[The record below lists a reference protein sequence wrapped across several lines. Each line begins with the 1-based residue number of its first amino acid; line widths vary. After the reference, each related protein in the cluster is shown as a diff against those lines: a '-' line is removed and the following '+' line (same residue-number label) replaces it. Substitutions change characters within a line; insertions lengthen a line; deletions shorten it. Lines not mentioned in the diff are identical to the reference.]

1 MTLLQCSL
9 VMTRATNTHSQL
21 RYLATLNQD
30 QKFKTLLKTM
40 DTLYELEDNSESK
53 QLMKNFLDE
62 HSDEIYK
69 KATQQNDDYQT
80 HYELKDD

>member
-21 RYLATLNQD
+21 RYLATSNQE
-30 QKFKTLLKTM
+30 QKFKTLLKIM
-40 DTLYELEDNSESK
+40 DTLYALEDTSESRE
-53 QLMKNFLDE
+53 LMKDFLDE

-69 KATQQNDDYQT
+69 KATQQNEVYQT